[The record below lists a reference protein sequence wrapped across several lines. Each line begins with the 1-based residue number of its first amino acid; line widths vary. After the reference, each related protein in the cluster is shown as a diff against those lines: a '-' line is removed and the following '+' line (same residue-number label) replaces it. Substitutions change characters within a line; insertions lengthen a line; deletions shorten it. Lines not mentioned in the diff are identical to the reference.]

1 MSTKNTPIATIVEVA
16 TEEQLGHILDQ
27 QKRRMRG
34 RGLTKDEANVIIRNG
49 NRFLPVMDKAADVL
63 IDQVRSEM
71 ANTIVRSFKV
81 DRTRTPQAALD
92 ATGRKQYVNGDIVA
106 TMPTKG
112 LAEGEMVFFKPDP
125 SSYVNGLISDAALA
139 KEFELRELDPD
150 PLAQAAIN
158 EADPAFAKDH
168 PNGCHWPLEG
178 GGYGFLT
185 FGAWYD
191 GRGVSCDRHD
201 GVWRGGWVF
210 GGVRKVSK

>member
-1 MSTKNTPIATIVEVA
+1 
-16 TEEQLGHILDQ
+16 
-27 QKRRMRG
+27 
-34 RGLTKDEANVIIRNG
+34 
-49 NRFLPVMDKAADVL
+49 
-63 IDQVRSEM
+63 M

-112 LAEGEMVFFKPDP
+112 LVEGQMEFFKPDP
-125 SSYVNGLISDAALA
+125 SSYVNGVINDAALA

-158 EADPAFAKDH
+158 EADPVFAKDH
-168 PNGCHWPLEG
+168 PNGTHWPLEG
-178 GGYGFLT
+178 GGFGFLT
-185 FGAWYD
+185 FYEWSGERD
-191 GRGVSCDRHD
+191 VSCYRSVGWDDR
-201 GVWRGGWVF
+201 WVF